1 MSIQSHKSPISALL
15 EKLDAWRKGLGWS
28 RETVAAEIVVAHE
41 RIGGPART
49 GIAFEPRTT
58 DVFKRMHT
66 DAARIFRWFDDASK
80 DTNLLNVNFLPSV
93 LEAMPEDLRIQW
105 LNDFL
110 RPLNLCVRGVEQAG
124 SESLDVLDLLGKNL
138 KETAEANQALAEYA
152 AHPTKA
158 GLVKVEME
166 LAQEVEV
173 AEHALAEVRSVL
185 GTQTKLQAVRA
196 A

>member
-1 MSIQSHKSPISALL
+1 MSIALHKSPISALL
-15 EKLDAWRKGLGWS
+15 EMLDAWRKSQHWS
-28 RETVAAEIVVAHE
+28 RETVAEEIVSAHE
-41 RIGGPART
+41 RIEGPART
-49 GIAFEPRTT
+49 GIQFEPRTT
-58 DVFKRMHT
+58 DVFKRMNT
-66 DAARIFRWFDDASK
+66 NAARVFRWLDDSSK

-93 LEAMPEDLRIQW
+93 LEAMPEELRIQW
-105 LNDFL
+105 LNDYL
-110 RPLNLCVRGVEQAG
+110 RPLGLCVRSVEQA
-124 SESLDVLDLLGKNL
+124 SVDSLDVIDLLGKNL

-158 GLVKVEME
+158 GLAKVEKE